1 MTEEIIEEPTKQA
14 RQIPQ
19 RKPRGERMHPAIGA
33 RIFTVTAAVSSISFM
48 TMLMSV
54 SSKKN
59 ANDLATQKLVASLT
73 SLQQSL
79 LDTQA
84 QIGSLQSGS
93 VAPDTSQNTQNN
105 GIINTSA
112 NTGASKILPATSVP
126 KKKPVSGGV
135 TQTTIKQG
143 STTSQAPVPTNTP
156 TTAQT
161 TTTVPAPAPC
171 VTTVSGK
178 CV

>member
-1 MTEEIIEEPTKQA
+1 MIKIVLDLIDRPMCAEIGD
-14 RQIPQ
+14 R
-19 RKPRGERMHPAIGA
+19 
-33 RIFTVTAAVSSISFM
+33 VTIS
-48 TMLMSV
+48 
-54 SSKKN
+54 
-59 ANDLATQKLVASLT
+59 
-73 SLQQSL
+73 
-79 LDTQA
+79 
-84 QIGSLQSGS
+84 
-93 VAPDTSQNTQNN
+93 QNN

-126 KKKPVSGGV
+126 KKKPISGGV

-143 STTSQAPVPTNTP
+143 STTSQAPVPTNAP